1 MALKYTALNSITG
14 LFPSSNITDQGGS
27 LPITAAAD
35 NKVFGKPGFP
45 VEEVGLVAATKY
57 LCIPLESMKYK
68 GSVQNKW
75 LLTSSGNR
83 AGGLNSPLGVPALKP
98 NGDPTDPASDGAAA
112 IQTGAIQAD
121 FVTDLENAGGTD
133 GGFRALMRG
142 MHESAYAY
150 TTDSLTGSNAYT
162 YWGESQGSYQVYNPT
177 TLSRRYT
184 TDLYY
189 SLGPDQAGKD
199 AV

>member
-1 MALKYTALNSITG
+1 MALKYEALNSITG
-14 LFPSSNITDQGGS
+14 LFPLANITAQS
-27 LPITAAAD
+27 VATPTTTTAGVVKEGATT
-35 NKVFGKPGFP
+35 
-45 VEEVGLVAATKY
+45 VGTVAASY
-57 LCIPLESMKYK
+57 YVCIPLESIKYK
-68 GSVQNKW
+68 GSVNNKW

-83 AGGLNSPLGVPALKP
+83 AGTENSPLEVPPFA
-98 NGDPTDPASDGAAA
+98 PAGTVNTEGGAA
-112 IQTGAIQAD
+112 IQTGAIEAS
-121 FVTDLENAGGTD
+121 FKADLESIDGKD

-162 YWGESQGSYQVYNPT
+162 YWGESQGSYQVFNPT

>member
-1 MALKYTALNSITG
+1 MALKYEALNSITG
-14 LFPSSNITDQGGS
+14 LFPMANITAQAGT
-27 LPITAAAD
+27 LPTTVTA
-35 NKVFGKPGFP
+35 
-45 VEEVGLVAATKY
+45 GLVKEGLITVGTQAATKY
-57 LCIPLESMKYK
+57 VCIPLESIKYK

-83 AGGLNSPLGVPALKP
+83 AGTEASPLEVPPFA
-98 NGDPTDPASDGAAA
+98 TDGSVNTEGGAA
-112 IQTGAIQAD
+112 IQTGIAEAT
-121 FVTDLENAGGTD
+121 FETDLNSTDGKD

-150 TTDSLTGSNAYT
+150 TVDSLTGNNAYT

>member
-1 MALKYTALNSITG
+1 MALKYEALNSITG
-14 LFPSSNITDQGGS
+14 LFPLANITAQNVATPQTSTAGLVKEGA
-27 LPITAAAD
+27 IT
-35 NKVFGKPGFP
+35 
-45 VEEVGLVAATKY
+45 VGTVAATEY
-57 LCIPLESMKYK
+57 VCIPLESIKYK
-68 GSVQNKW
+68 GSIQNKW

-83 AGGLNSPLGVPALKP
+83 VGTENSPLGVPLFKP
-98 NGDPTDPASDGAAA
+98 NGDAADPAVDGGAA
-112 IQTGAIQAD
+112 IQTGQAEAT
-121 FVTDLENAGGTD
+121 FKTDLQSTDGKD

-150 TTDSLTGSNAYT
+150 TVDSLTGNNAYT

>member
-1 MALKYTALNSITG
+1 MALKYEALNSITG
-14 LFPSSNITDQGGS
+14 LFPSSNITAQAGT
-27 LPITAAAD
+27 LPVTAAAD
-35 NKVFGKPGFP
+35 NKVLGDPSSP
-45 VEEVGLVAATKY
+45 TTEVGLTAATEY
-57 LCIPLESMKYK
+57 ICIPLESIKYK

-83 AGGLNSPLGVPALKP
+83 AGTEASPLEVPPFA
-98 NGDPTDPASDGAAA
+98 TDGSVNTEGGAA
-112 IQTGAIQAD
+112 IQTGIAEAT
-121 FVTDLENAGGTD
+121 FETDLNSTDGKD

-150 TTDSLTGSNAYT
+150 TVDSLTGNNAYT

>member
-1 MALKYTALNSITG
+1 MALKYISLNSITG
-14 LFPSSNITDQGGS
+14 LFPSARTLVQGGT
-27 LPITAAAD
+27 LPILAAAD
-35 NKVFGKPGFP
+35 NDVFGKPGFP
-45 VEEVGLVAATKY
+45 VEKNGTVAASDFI
-57 LCIPLESMKYK
+57 CIPLESIKYK
-68 GSVQNKW
+68 GSVNNKW
-75 LLTSSGNR
+75 LLSSSGNR
-83 AGGLNSPLGVPALKP
+83 AGMDNTPLEVPPFAP
-98 NGDPTDPASDGAAA
+98 AGTVNTDGGAC
-112 IQTGAIQAD
+112 IQTGAIQAT
-121 FVTDLENAGGTD
+121 FKADLTSNDGVD